1 MNLILHHH
9 QIDDWQSGN
18 HNCQVAKDSSSDDDE
33 GNGGATTSC
42 IHPNGIL
49 PSKIKDYYVELCN
62 IRDGKQGV
70 IPRQQPILPNLPDD
84 YKDYVNKSKK
94 TKKK

>member
-1 MNLILHHH
+1 MIGNL
-9 QIDDWQSGN
+9 
-18 HNCQVAKDSSSDDDE
+18 V
-33 GNGGATTSC
+33 TTIVKLRRIQAPTMMKETAAQRPRVS
-42 IHPNGIL
+42 IRMEHL
-49 PSKIKDYYVELCN
+49 PFKIKDYYVELCN

>member
-1 MNLILHHH
+1 MGKEHPSVVEFMSVI
-9 QIDDWQSGN
+9 
-18 HNCQVAKDSSSDDDE
+18 KDIS
-33 GNGGATTSC
+33 N
-42 IHPNGIL
+42 
-49 PSKIKDYYVELCN
+49 DYYVELCN